1 VSAEL
6 RGVDAGLGTG
16 LGAKPPARRAWK
28 RFLSDRPLV
37 VLGAVLVVLVLATAA
52 IQPRYLSLPGLRN
65 TLLLAA
71 PLGIIAAGQTILML
85 TRGIDLSVAM
95 TATAAA
101 YVAGNQSPNG
111 AGIAIV
117 LALVVGCVTGAVNGV
132 GVGVFRVNPLIM
144 TLAMAGILLGLFTQ
158 WAQTV
163 LQGSTSVAPFIKT
176 IGAGAFLDRRIPWN
190 LLIWGAV
197 AFVVI
202 WGLRR
207 TGLGRMLY
215 GVGDNP
221 VAVRLAGV
229 RSWQVLLAAYTISGL
244 FAALGGILLAGQSG
258 AVDLRLAQNLLLPS
272 VAAAVIG
279 GTSIFG
285 GVGTYSGT
293 ILGALILSVLNAM
306 LTFLNAGQAVKQ
318 VVYGM
323 IVLALAWLYAAATR
337 AE

>member
-1 VSAEL
+1 MSTEIGGAEPGL
-6 RGVDAGLGTG
+6 RSD
-16 LGAKPPARRAWK
+16 LGAEPPARRAWMQ
-28 RFLSDRPLV
+28 FLSDHPLV
-37 VLGAVLVVLVLATAA
+37 VLGTVLVILTLATAA
-52 IQPRYLSLPGLRN
+52 IQPGYLTLRGLRN

-71 PLGIIAAGQTILML
+71 PLGIMAAGQTILMI
-85 TRGIDLSVAM
+85 TRGIDLSIAM

-117 LALVVGCVTGAVNGV
+117 LALVVGCVAGALNGV

-163 LQGSTSVAPFIKT
+163 LQGSTSVAPFIRT
-176 IGAGAFLDRRIPWN
+176 IGAGSFFERRIPWN
-190 LLIWGAV
+190 VLIWAAV
-197 AFVVI
+197 AFAVI

-207 TGLGRMLY
+207 TGFGRMLY

-229 RSWQVLLAAYTISGL
+229 RSWQVLLAAYTISGF

-258 AVDLRLAQNLLLPS
+258 AVDLRLAQNFLLPS

-293 ILGALILSVLNAM
+293 ILGALILSVLNSM
-306 LTFLNAGQAVKQ
+306 LTFLDAGQAVKQ
-318 VVYGM
+318 VVYGL
-323 IVLALAWLYAAATR
+323 IVLALAWLYAAVTR

>member
-1 VSAEL
+1 MSTEFGGAEPSL
-6 RGVDAGLGTG
+6 RAD
-16 LGAKPPARRAWK
+16 LGAGPPARRVWMQ
-28 RFLSDRPLV
+28 FLSDRPLI
-37 VLGAVLVVLVLATAA
+37 VLGSVLVILTLATAA
-52 IQPRYLSLPGLRN
+52 IQPSYLSLRGLRN

-71 PLGIIAAGQTILML
+71 PLGIMAAGQTILMI
-85 TRGIDLSVAM
+85 TRGIDLSIAM

-111 AGIAIV
+111 AAIAIV
-117 LALVVGCVTGAVNGV
+117 LALGVGCVTGALNGV
-132 GVGVFRVNPLIM
+132 GV
-144 TLAMAGILLGLFTQ
+144 GILLGLFTQ

-163 LQGSTSVAPFIKT
+163 LQGSTSVAPFIRT
-176 IGAGAFLDRRIPWN
+176 IGAGSFFERRIPWN
-190 LLIWGAV
+190 VLIWAAV
-197 AFVVI
+197 AFAVI

-207 TGLGRMLY
+207 TGFGRMLY

-229 RSWQVLLAAYTISGL
+229 RSWQVLLAAYTISGF

-258 AVDLRLAQNLLLPS
+258 AVDLRLAQNFLLPS

-293 ILGALILSVLNAM
+293 ILGALILSVLNSM
-306 LTFLNAGQAVKQ
+306 LTFLDAGQAVKQ
-318 VVYGM
+318 VVYGL
-323 IVLALAWLYAAATR
+323 IVLALAWLYAAVTR